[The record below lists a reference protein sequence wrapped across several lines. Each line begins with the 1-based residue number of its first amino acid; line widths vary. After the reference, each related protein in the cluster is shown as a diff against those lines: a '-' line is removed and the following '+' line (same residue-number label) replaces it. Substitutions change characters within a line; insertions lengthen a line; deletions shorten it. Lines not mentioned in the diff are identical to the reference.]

1 MLNRLFEQI
10 EANQAWVCDMTYIRT
25 RSGWLY
31 LADALDLHSRKI
43 VSEEMCLAVPAGLVC
58 AALLMA
64 IG

>member
-10 EANQAWVCDMTYIRT
+10 EPNQAWVCDMTYIRT

-43 VSEEMCLAVPAGLVC
+43 VS
-58 AALLMA
+58 
-64 IG
+64 

>member
-31 LADALDLHSRKI
+31 LADVLDLHSRKI
-43 VSEEMCLAVPAGLVC
+43 VSWATRSAVPAGLVC